1 MDILLSTVRDEIGA
15 CIEKAYEKISLQE
28 AGKRLNLKTAEE
40 VKAFG
45 RKRNWHLGADNVY
58 NFAEKAVKPR
68 EVVPSVELAE
78 QAIFYARELE
88 MIV

>member
-1 MDILLSTVRDEIGA
+1 MDILLGTVRDEIGA
-15 CIEKAYEKISLQE
+15 CIEKAYEQMSIQE

-45 RKRNWHLGADNVY
+45 KKRNWHLGPNNVY
-58 NFAEKAVKPR
+58 NFAEQTVKPK

>member
-28 AGKRLNLKTAEE
+28 AGKRLNLKSSED

-45 RKRNWHLGADNVY
+45 KKRNWYLGSDNVY
-58 NFAEKAVKPR
+58 NFAEKTVKPK